1 MIRLSVNA
9 ILLYTNTRSV
19 PPAAHVKKDLV
30 EPILAKGA
38 NPTAVNAV
46 GICPLHYTCFA
57 DSLSFEAAEA
67 LLWRGADPSTAETTY
82 GCTPLHY
89 AASSGDAE
97 ICALLMEHGA
107 QPQASSS
114 AYVVKLLLSGK
125 VVRFWVVPPSA
136 GAFFCWVK
144 TTVCH
149 LTLIRAQLKLYRRTA
164 ASVFRI
170 VLLMASL
177 VMSRL
182 LGHVPHACI
191 HYPRSAPVIRALRL
205 VCYPS

>member
-1 MIRLSVNA
+1 M
-9 ILLYTNTRSV
+9 
-19 PPAAHVKKDLV
+19 

-38 NPTAVNAV
+38 NPTAVNAA

-107 QPQASSS
+107 QPQVGNFVSIF
-114 AYVVKLLLSGK
+114 GGI
-125 VVRFWVVPPSA
+125 P
-136 GAFFCWVK
+136 C
-144 TTVCH
+144 
-149 LTLIRAQLKLYRRTA
+149 
-164 ASVFRI
+164 
-170 VLLMASL
+170 
-177 VMSRL
+177 
-182 LGHVPHACI
+182 
-191 HYPRSAPVIRALRL
+191 
-205 VCYPS
+205 